1 MKGKASKA
9 PTKPKIVAA
18 KPSNKGKS
26 APGKRVLVDRNDNA
40 EDSGAEDTDRDTR
53 ERDAPQRDG
62 LGKKKTASE
71 TYTKVC
77 DSRGTAC

>member
-40 EDSGAEDTDRDTR
+40 EDSGVEDTDRDVQ
-53 ERDAPQRDG
+53 ERGGPA
-62 LGKKKTASE
+62 KKKTASE
-71 TYTKVC
+71 TYTKV
-77 DSRGTAC
+77 RAGGTAS